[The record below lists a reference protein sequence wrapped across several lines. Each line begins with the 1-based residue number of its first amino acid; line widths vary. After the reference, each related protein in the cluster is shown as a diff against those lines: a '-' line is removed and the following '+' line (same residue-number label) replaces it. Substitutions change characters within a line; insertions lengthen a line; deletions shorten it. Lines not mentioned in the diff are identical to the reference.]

1 MLDKDAIQELSKA
14 QAITAA
20 CAQVAALKTNG
31 AAVALPNDFQ
41 VHDLEKLLPTR
52 RRARGTMDT
61 SSIADFA
68 AYVAQ
73 HQEAGAAVFVSP
85 SAMVANAV
93 LNLGTPS
100 APGHADNRAQFKP
113 RATAAYSALAQV
125 ANGQAMDQQRA
136 AEFLEDWAHIIT
148 CFHEAT
154 ELSPGKAVS
163 AVRSITIDA
172 LRKVE
177 ATEKQLSA
185 SKSAFES
192 VTASSTETLP
202 THVYFKCVPFHE
214 FEERTFVMR
223 LGIRTSDKPAL
234 TLRIINR
241 EKHDEDMAS
250 ELRAKVDAAIT
261 DGLPVL
267 VGDYAAKS

>member
-1 MLDKDAIQELSKA
+1 MFTKEAIQEIA
-14 QAITAA
+14 QSSTVRAVAEAHATAISAD
-20 CAQVAALKTNG
+20 G
-31 AAVALPNDFQ
+31 SIALPNDFAL
-41 VHDLEKLLPTR
+41 HDLERYMPTR
-52 RRARGTMDT
+52 RRARGTMET

-68 AYVAQ
+68 AYVIQ

-93 LNLGTPS
+93 LNLGTPT

-125 ANGQAMDQQRA
+125 ANGQPMDQQRA
-136 AEFLEDWAHIIT
+136 AEFLEDWAHVIK
-148 CFHEAT
+148 CFHEAD

-202 THVYFKCVPFHE
+202 TYVYFTCVPYHE

-223 LGIRTSDKPAL
+223 LGIRTTDKPAL

-241 EKHDEDMAS
+241 EQHDEYMAS
-250 ELRAKVDAAIT
+250 ELRAKVDAAIP

-267 VGDYAAKS
+267 VGDYSAKS